1 MFQRQL
7 KTWVFPGGPYIIN
20 CGNMIFRRFTIRVI
34 ILVLLISLAGMAVVW
49 SFGRPNLAVARLTF
63 IIIWILLI
71 IGLIIYVTH
80 TNRSLK
86 TFFDSLRYIDTVRKS
101 SGKGKSFEEL
111 DKMYQEIAGII
122 RQVEL
127 DRETDRQ
134 YFRYLVDHAGAGIIS
149 FGESGDVEIINN
161 AAKKILKIRQVKNI
175 SALSSLSA
183 ELPHILSTLK
193 PGQQKLLKLNID
205 SEVVGLSVRLAE
217 YRISG
222 RKIRLVSLQ
231 NIRNELEEEELD
243 AWQKLIRVLTHEI
256 MNSITPVNS
265 LTNTIIRMLES
276 EGRPKRQDEIDEGTL
291 ANVLEGLHSI
301 EKRNKGLIGFVQSY
315 RSLTRIQKPVFTKVD
330 IEAMFKN
337 IGLLVKEELEAAH
350 IHLFVMVNPAGLTLD
365 ADEKLLEQVIIN
377 LINNSRHALM
387 NTENPEIVISAKT
400 ENDQVL
406 IEVKDNGT
414 GIPEDVIGNIFIPFF
429 TTRAEG
435 SGIGLS
441 LSRQIMRLHGGNI
454 SVKSRPGVET
464 IFTLKLPL

>member
-1 MFQRQL
+1 
-7 KTWVFPGGPYIIN
+7 
-20 CGNMIFRRFTIRVI
+20 MIFRRFTIRVI
-34 ILVLLISLAGMAVVW
+34 ILVILISLAGMVVVW
-49 SFGRPNLAVARLTF
+49 SFNRPNLAVARLTF
-63 IIIWILLI
+63 IIAWILLI
-71 IGLIIYVTH
+71 ISLITYVTR

-86 TFFDSLRYIDTVRKS
+86 TFFDSLRYIDTVKKS

-111 DKMYQEIAGII
+111 DNMYQEIAGII
-122 RQVEL
+122 HQAEL

-134 YFRYLVDHAGAGIIS
+134 YFRYLVDHAGAGILS
-149 FGESGDVEIINN
+149 FGESGEIEIINK
-161 AAKKILKIRQVKNI
+161 AARKILKIKQINNI
-175 SALSSLSA
+175 SVLSALSPG
-183 ELPHILSTLK
+183 LPVILSTLK

-205 SEVVGLSVRLAE
+205 NEVVGLSLRLAE

-276 EGRPKRQDEIDEGTL
+276 DGRPKRHDEIDDGIL
-291 ANVLEGLHSI
+291 ANALEGMHSI

-330 IEAMFKN
+330 VEAMFLN
-337 IGLLVKEELEAAH
+337 IGRLVKEELETAH
-350 IHLFVMVNPAGLTLD
+350 IRLFVRVNPAGLSLE
-365 ADEKLLEQVIIN
+365 ADEKLLEQVMIN
-377 LINNSRHALM
+377 LINNSRHALVAA
-387 NTENPEIVISAKT
+387 ENPEIRISAKIDH
-400 ENDQVL
+400 DQAL
-406 IEVKDNGT
+406 IEVMDNGS
-414 GIPEDVIGNIFIPFF
+414 GIPDDMIGNIFIPFF
-429 TTRAEG
+429 TTRPEG

-464 IFTLKLPL
+464 LFTLKLPL